1 MLYRDRKGRT
11 FRGNEKQ
18 DRFLRAVYG
27 SAPGRL
33 VLKLL
38 IQPGVSRFCGVIL
51 SSRISALGA
60 AALMKKY
67 HMDPSDY
74 QTDRFGSWN
83 EFFRRQFRPEQR
95 PVDRA
100 PDALISPCDGKLQCC
115 TIRRDGSFT
124 IKRCRYS
131 LETLL
136 RNRTLAAEY
145 EGGQLLIFRLTVDD
159 YHRYCYIA
167 DGRKSKN
174 VSLPG
179 VFHTVNPAA
188 EEWFPVY
195 QENAR
200 EYSCLETERLGKV
213 LMVEVGAMLVGKIV
227 NHHGETTAAR
237 GQEKGYFEFGGS
249 TILLAFQKDRVSVD
263 RDIQQNSAEGIETL
277 VRLGERIGTALG

>member
-1 MLYRDRKGRT
+1 MLYRDRTGRT

-27 SAPGRL
+27 SVPGRL
-33 VLKLL
+33 ALKVL
-38 IQPGVSRFCGVIL
+38 IRPGVSRFCGVIL

-67 HMDPSDY
+67 HMKGSDY
-74 QTDRFGSWN
+74 QTDRFRSWN

-95 PVDRA
+95 PVDRE
-100 PDALISPCDGKLQCC
+100 PDALISPCDGKLRCYN
-115 TIRRDGSFT
+115 IRRDGRFS
-124 IKRCRYS
+124 IKNSLYS
-131 LETLL
+131 METLL
-136 RNRTLAAEY
+136 RNKALAEEY
-145 EGGQLLIFRLTVDD
+145 EEGTLLVFRLTVDD

-167 DGRKSKN
+167 DGKKSEN

-188 EEWFPVY
+188 EERFPVY

-200 EYSCLETERLGKV
+200 EYSCLETERFGKV
-213 LMVEVGAMLVGKIV
+213 LMVEVGALLVGKIV
-227 NHHGETTAAR
+227 NHHGETMAAR

-249 TILLAFQKDRVSVD
+249 TILLAFQKDKVSVD
-263 RDIQQNSAEGIETL
+263 RDIQENSAEGIETL
-277 VRLGERIGTALG
+277 VRLGERIGTALR